1 MHLTFLRLTPLLL
14 SDKTQH
20 VCPLGQLSSQ
30 TDGTRAWRPAR
41 RPPQSWLRDTELP
54 PSAASPCVKATPFCG
69 LRVSKLSSTLSARIT
84 FPRPAMVQPP
94 CPANDPALGQSQE
107 PPGGALSW
115 SPRRCCFRWLVHL
128 PHDRSAGVPAPR
140 SAAPHAPRHL
150 GLLPSCP
157 NAAECRFRRACLV
170 ARHRV
175 PGSRSSGVLWAMP
188 LHEP

>member
-1 MHLTFLRLTPLLL
+1 MSSSGTWIITRATHLTFLRLTPLLL

-30 TDGTRAWRPAR
+30 TDGTRARRPAR

-84 FPRPAMVQPP
+84 FPCPAMVQPP

-107 PPGGALSW
+107 PPGGGSVLVSSW
-115 SPRRCCFRWLVHL
+115 LLFPV
-128 PHDRSAGVPAPR
+128 AGAPAPR
-140 SAAPHAPRHL
+140 PLGRGARPPQRCPPRSSPPGPLTQLSKRSRVSLPQSLPRRSA
-150 GLLPSCP
+150 SCP
-157 NAAECRFRRACLV
+157 R
-170 ARHRV
+170 
-175 PGSRSSGVLWAMP
+175 
-188 LHEP
+188 